1 MSDDG
6 QVAYMPTPSGDL
18 EHQICSACVP
28 KNEREWWAHY
38 EIKKL
43 RDRLAV
49 ETLALVET
57 LARAERA
64 EQEAAALRLND
75 ERYRRLREALT
86 DIFYAP
92 WDPAD
97 IAQAALEDKP

>member
-43 RDRLAV
+43 R
-49 ETLALVET
+49 
-57 LARAERA
+57 
-64 EQEAAALRLND
+64 
-75 ERYRRLREALT
+75 
-86 DIFYAP
+86 
-92 WDPAD
+92 
-97 IAQAALEDKP
+97 AALEIACAALAECERAVEEGEP